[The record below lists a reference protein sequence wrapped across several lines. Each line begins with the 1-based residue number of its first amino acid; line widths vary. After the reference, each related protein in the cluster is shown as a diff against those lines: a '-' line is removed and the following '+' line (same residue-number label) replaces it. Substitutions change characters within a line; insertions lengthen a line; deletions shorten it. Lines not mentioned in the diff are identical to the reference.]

1 MMGDFAMSTDFKK
14 MIEIVL
20 QEKPEINAEMV
31 KDLIEEKKKTIGAG
45 YLTDQGALFLVAAD
59 LGISFENAPKMNSG
73 IKDLYVGA
81 KEIGVTGRVMNI
93 YPTRKF
99 VKKET
104 QEEIKNRTITIYDND
119 SAVKIKLWDLITDFP
134 EERGLKPGDLL
145 KITRG
150 YVKASLS
157 GRPLVNLGSSSS
169 IDIIDGSNSDIQ
181 DINSV
186 TISVDEIEQPRENAV
201 IAGRISSNPRI
212 SEFTNGRGER
222 SKLLQLQISN
232 QDQSRTIRVVIWN
245 IDELRLPKVI
255 EIGAQLK
262 LIGVRVKQ
270 GNPQYGNSDFEIHG
284 DEGTAMEFSGNQLEL
299 EAMPLRIISV
309 GRKTSKGTISCLAV
323 DRLRKYFILNI
334 DSNLLTSEIR
344 QNSTVECIPSRIFGN
359 SIILSA
365 EDSYIRMID
374 DDSSFPLASVLE
386 SKIRDI
392 NSTQDPILT
401 EAIVLQTPNETEVN
415 TKSTEVV
422 SLAATMIGDDTGE
435 IRLVG
440 WREQSSE
447 VRKLNVGDRV
457 KIAGATVNSRIG
469 SKQELTLRQ
478 YSSVINIS

>member
-1 MMGDFAMSTDFKK
+1 MSTDFKK

-134 EERGLKPGDLL
+134 EERGLKPGDLV

-201 IAGRISSNPRI
+201 ITGRISSNPRI

-262 LIGVRVKQ
+262 LVGVRVKQ

-374 DDSSFPLASVLE
+374 DDSSFPLATMLE
-386 SKIRDI
+386 SKIKDI

-422 SLAATMIGDDTGE
+422 PLAATMIGDDTGE

>member
-1 MMGDFAMSTDFKK
+1 MSTDFKK

-134 EERGLKPGDLL
+134 EERGLKPGDLV

-262 LIGVRVKQ
+262 LIGVRVKE

-374 DDSSFPLASVLE
+374 DDSSFPLATMLE
-386 SKIRDI
+386 SKIKDI

-422 SLAATMIGDDTGE
+422 PLAATMIGDDTGE

>member
-1 MMGDFAMSTDFKK
+1 MSTDFKK

-134 EERGLKPGDLL
+134 EERGLKPGDLV

-386 SKIRDI
+386 SKIKDI

-422 SLAATMIGDDTGE
+422 PLAATMIGDDTGE

>member
-1 MMGDFAMSTDFKK
+1 MSTDFKK

-119 SAVKIKLWDLITDFP
+119 SAVKIKLWDLLTDFP
-134 EERGLKPGDLL
+134 EERGLKPGDLV

-157 GRPLVNLGSSSS
+157 GRPLVNLGSGSS

-186 TISVDEIEQPRENAV
+186 TISVDEVEQPRENAV

-245 IDELRLPKVI
+245 IDELRLPKVL

-374 DDSSFPLASVLE
+374 DDSSFPLATMLE
-386 SKIRDI
+386 SKIKDI

-422 SLAATMIGDDTGE
+422 PLAATMIGDDTGE

>member
-1 MMGDFAMSTDFKK
+1 MSTDFKK

-134 EERGLKPGDLL
+134 EERGLKPGDLV

-169 IDIIDGSNSDIQ
+169 IEIIDGSNSDIQ

-262 LIGVRVKQ
+262 LIGVRVKE

-374 DDSSFPLASVLE
+374 DDSSFPLATMLE
-386 SKIRDI
+386 SKIKDI

-422 SLAATMIGDDTGE
+422 PLAATMIGDDTGE

>member
-1 MMGDFAMSTDFKK
+1 MSTDFKK

-134 EERGLKPGDLL
+134 EERGLKPGDLV

-262 LIGVRVKQ
+262 LVGVRVKQ

-374 DDSSFPLASVLE
+374 DDSSFPLATMLE
-386 SKIRDI
+386 SKIKDI

-422 SLAATMIGDDTGE
+422 PLAATMIGDDTGE

>member
-1 MMGDFAMSTDFKK
+1 MSTDFKK

-119 SAVKIKLWDLITDFP
+119 SAVKIKLWDLLTDFP
-134 EERGLKPGDLL
+134 EERGLKPGDLV

-157 GRPLVNLGSSSS
+157 GRPLVNLGSGSS

-181 DINSV
+181 NINSV
-186 TISVDEIEQPRENAV
+186 TISVDEVEQPRENAV

-334 DSNLLTSEIR
+334 DTNLLTSEIR

-374 DDSSFPLASVLE
+374 DDSSFPLATMLE
-386 SKIRDI
+386 SKIKDI

-422 SLAATMIGDDTGE
+422 PLAATMIGDDTGE

>member
-1 MMGDFAMSTDFKK
+1 MSTDFKK

-134 EERGLKPGDLL
+134 EERGLKPGDLV

-262 LIGVRVKQ
+262 LIGVRVKE

-299 EAMPLRIISV
+299 DAMPLRIISV

-374 DDSSFPLASVLE
+374 DDSSFPLATMLE
-386 SKIRDI
+386 SKIKDI

-422 SLAATMIGDDTGE
+422 PLAATMIGDDTGE

>member
-1 MMGDFAMSTDFKK
+1 MSTDFKK

-134 EERGLKPGDLL
+134 EERGLKPGDLV

-222 SKLLQLQISN
+222 SKLLQLQISS

-262 LIGVRVKQ
+262 LIGVRVKE

-309 GRKTSKGTISCLAV
+309 GRKTSKGIISCLAV

-365 EDSYIRMID
+365 DDSYIRMID
-374 DDSSFPLASVLE
+374 DDSSFPLATMLE
-386 SKIRDI
+386 SKIKDI

-422 SLAATMIGDDTGE
+422 PLAATMIGDDTGE

-447 VRKLNVGDRV
+447 VRKLNVGERI

>member
-1 MMGDFAMSTDFKK
+1 MSTDFKK

-31 KDLIEEKKKTIGAG
+31 KDLIEEKKKTLGAG

-134 EERGLKPGDLL
+134 EERGLKPGDLV

-299 EAMPLRIISV
+299 EAMPLWIISV

-374 DDSSFPLASVLE
+374 DDSSFPLATMLE
-386 SKIRDI
+386 SKIKDI

-422 SLAATMIGDDTGE
+422 PLAATMIGDDTGE

>member
-1 MMGDFAMSTDFKK
+1 MSTDFKK

-134 EERGLKPGDLL
+134 EERGLKPGDLV

-262 LIGVRVKQ
+262 LIGVRVKE

-299 EAMPLRIISV
+299 EAVPLRIISV

-374 DDSSFPLASVLE
+374 DDSSFPLATMLE
-386 SKIRDI
+386 SKIKDI

-422 SLAATMIGDDTGE
+422 PLAATMIGDDTGE

>member
-1 MMGDFAMSTDFKK
+1 MSTDFKK
-14 MIEIVL
+14 MIETVL

-134 EERGLKPGDLL
+134 EERGLKPGDLV

-262 LIGVRVKQ
+262 LVGVRVKQ

-299 EAMPLRIISV
+299 EAMPLRIISF

-374 DDSSFPLASVLE
+374 DDSSFPLATMLE
-386 SKIRDI
+386 SKIKDI

-422 SLAATMIGDDTGE
+422 PLAATMIGDDTGE

>member
-1 MMGDFAMSTDFKK
+1 MSTDFKK

-134 EERGLKPGDLL
+134 EEKGLKPGDLV

-222 SKLLQLQISN
+222 SKLLQLQISS

-309 GRKTSKGTISCLAV
+309 GRKTSKGIISCLAV

-374 DDSSFPLASVLE
+374 DDSSFPLATMLE
-386 SKIRDI
+386 SKIKDI

-422 SLAATMIGDDTGE
+422 PLAATMIGDDTGE

>member
-1 MMGDFAMSTDFKK
+1 MSTDFKK

-119 SAVKIKLWDLITDFP
+119 SAVKIKLWDLLTDFP
-134 EERGLKPGDLL
+134 EERGLKPGDLV

-245 IDELRLPKVI
+245 IDELRLPKVL

-374 DDSSFPLASVLE
+374 DDSTFPLASVLE
-386 SKIRDI
+386 SKIKDI

-422 SLAATMIGDDTGE
+422 PLAATMIGDDTGE